1 MRDTMVCIQID
12 IQACGCGLGRN
23 WNPNCQTYVEAGWIF
38 GDYHLIIC
46 GFGCNHTQ

>member
-1 MRDTMVCIQID
+1 MILWCAYRLTYKRAAV
-12 IQACGCGLGRN
+12 AWGRN